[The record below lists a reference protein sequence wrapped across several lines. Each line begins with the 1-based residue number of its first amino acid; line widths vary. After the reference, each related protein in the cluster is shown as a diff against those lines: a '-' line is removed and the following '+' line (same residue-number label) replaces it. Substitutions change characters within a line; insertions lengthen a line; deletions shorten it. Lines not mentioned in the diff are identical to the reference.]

1 MLLMNKAFNIAIGIA
16 FLFSL
21 ISFGLG
27 MYFPIM
33 ITGTKFIITWSSEPI
48 TIFKSIGL
56 FFDMEEPLLGIIVLL
71 FSVITPIVEYV
82 AIGVR
87 YFTGFSNAFL
97 QQLDKW
103 NMLDVF
109 LVALLLLNY
118 KMNSHFIVMSIGL
131 GCMFIGL
138 SVVFRI
144 ITIVLLDYRSKSLVM
159 R

>member
-1 MLLMNKAFNIAIGIA
+1 MNDSRALNIVIGIV

-21 ISFGLG
+21 VSFGLG

-33 ITGTKFIITWSSEPI
+33 ITGTKFILTWNSEPV
-48 TIFKSIGL
+48 TIFRTIGL
-56 FFDMEEPLLGIIVLL
+56 FFDMEELLLGIIVLL

-82 AIGVR
+82 AIGIR
-87 YFTGFSNAFL
+87 YFTGFSNVFL

-118 KMNSHFIVMSIGL
+118 KMNSCFIVMSIGL
-131 GCMFIGL
+131 GCMFVGL

-144 ITIVLLDYRSKSLVM
+144 ITIVLLDYKSKCLITK
-159 R
+159 